1 MTDLVPKLHSFVV
14 LDSDG
19 ERLLAKY
26 YDGRNKA
33 AQTAYEGT
41 LHKKTRLVP
50 AKVNGMHTYR
60 TRAARALHIH
70 EHACTYTH
78 TSPYSAPALLTP
90 TTPPLSLSPSL
101 PPCYVPRCP
110 HSTRR
115 R

>member
-14 LDSDG
+14 LDNDG

-50 AKVNGMHTYR
+50 AKVTDVHR
-60 TRAARALHIH
+60 HAR
-70 EHACTYTH
+70 
-78 TSPYSAPALLTP
+78 
-90 TTPPLSLSPSL
+90 
-101 PPCYVPRCP
+101 VPVLFPR
-110 HSTRR
+110 
-115 R
+115 